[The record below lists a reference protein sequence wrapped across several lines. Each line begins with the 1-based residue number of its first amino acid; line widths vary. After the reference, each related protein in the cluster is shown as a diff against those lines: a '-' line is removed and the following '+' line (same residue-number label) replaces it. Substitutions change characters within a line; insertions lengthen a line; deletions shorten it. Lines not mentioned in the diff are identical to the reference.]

1 MTPERYQQIGELYH
15 AALDIDAG
23 ERAAFLEREC
33 AGDEKLR
40 REVESLI
47 KSHEQSEN
55 FIATP
60 ALSVAA
66 EMLAAHEADSLKGQM
81 IGRYRVLSQIGSGGM
96 GRVYLADDEALGRHV
111 ALKLLPEHITHDKD
125 QMQRFQREARAAS
138 ALNHPNILTVHEV
151 GQWQGRDFIATEFV
165 RGVTL
170 RTRLRRKLSLAEAVD
185 VAQQIAG
192 ALSAAHAAGIVHR
205 DIKPENI
212 MIRPDG
218 LVKILDFGIAK
229 YSGPGRAPDSQ
240 SWVKT
245 ATGVIV
251 GTTAYMSPEQARGQ
265 EVDARTD
272 IWSLGVILYE
282 MIARRLPFPGKTPT
296 DRIAAI
302 LEREP
307 APLSK
312 QRRGIPRKLEEIIE
326 RTLAKDKAARYPRV
340 ADLAGDLRRL
350 RPTLGDDRY
359 FRFALP
365 TPSPG
370 LFSFSKQRSIAL
382 AALLFLMVAVSVTLL
397 VYFRRSADRRESAS
411 SNLGAIDSIAV
422 LPFQNLSGD
431 ATQEYFV
438 DGMTDALIGDLA
450 KIGALRVISRTS
462 SMHYKGTSK
471 SLPEI
476 ARELNIDAVVEGT
489 VQRYGERVHVSAQLI
504 HAASDS
510 HLWAAEY
517 DRDLRDALDL
527 QSEVARAI
535 AAEVRIKVT
544 PAEQKLLV
552 TKRASAREAID
563 NYLQGRYFLNKRT
576 EQNLHRA
583 IDYFE
588 DAIKSDPN
596 YAQAYAGLADS
607 YNQLGTT
614 MIGELPPLEARR
626 TAEIA
631 ARKALEIDDEVAE
644 AHAALGW
651 INYFNWNWAVAEEEF
666 KRSLELNPNYASAHR
681 QYAVYL
687 VAQGRSDE
695 ALEEINR
702 AQELDPLSL
711 AINSSKGFI
720 LENARRYDEAIEQLR
735 RVVAMDPE
743 QYQAYFF
750 LGLTYAANRQFD
762 EAIAASEKAVAMS
775 GRTPAALGVLG
786 LAYGLAGRKQD
797 ANKVLNEL
805 LQMQKQ
811 RYVTPMALVYV
822 YIGLANKD
830 QAFAWLEKAYQE
842 RSNHLA
848 FSKVSPTFDSLRS
861 DPRFTSLSR
870 QIALTP
876 ESR

>member
-1 MTPERYQQIGELYH
+1 MTPERYQQIGALYH
-15 AALDIDAG
+15 AALDIEAG

-33 AGDEKLR
+33 SGDETLR

-47 KSHEQSEN
+47 ASHEQSGN

-66 EMLAAHEADSLKGQM
+66 EMLAAQEAGSLEGQM
-81 IGRYRVLSQIGSGGM
+81 VGRYRMLSPIGSGGM
-96 GRVYLADDEALGRHV
+96 GRVYLAEDEALGRQV
-111 ALKLLPEHITHDKD
+111 ALKVLPEHFTHDND
-125 QMQRFQREARAAS
+125 QMQRFHREARAAS

-170 RTRLRRKLSLAEAVD
+170 RTRLRRKLSLAAAVD
-185 VAQQIAG
+185 IAQQIAG

-229 YSGPGRAPDSQ
+229 YAEPRCAPDSQ

-245 ATGVIV
+245 AAGVIV

-296 DRIAAI
+296 DRVAAI

-307 APLSK
+307 GPLSK
-312 QRRGIPRKLEEIIE
+312 HRGGIPHKLEEIIE
-326 RTLAKDKAARYPRV
+326 RALAKDKAMRYTRA
-340 ADLAGDLRRL
+340 ADLADDLRGL
-350 RPTLGDDRY
+350 RPTLGDERS
-359 FRFALP
+359 FRFVLP
-365 TPSPG
+365 TPSPS
-370 LFSFSKQRSIAL
+370 LFSLQRRSIAV
-382 AALLFLMVAVSVTLL
+382 AALLFLIVALSITLL
-397 VYFRRSADRRESAS
+397 AYFRRTAGGREPVSA
-411 SNLGAIDSIAV
+411 NLGTIDSIAV

-431 ATQEYFV
+431 PSQEYFV

-462 SMHYKGTSK
+462 AMHYKGTNK

-476 ARELNIDAVVEGT
+476 ARELKVDAVVEGT
-489 VQRYGERVHVSAQLI
+489 VQRSGDRVHVSAQLI
-504 HAASDS
+504 QAASDS

-527 QSEVARAI
+527 QSEVAQAI
-535 AAEVRIKVT
+535 AGQVRIKIT
-544 PAEQKLLV
+544 PAEQNLLV
-552 TKRASAREAID
+552 TKRTIAREAID
-563 NYLQGRYFLNKRT
+563 NYLQGRYFSNQRT
-576 EQNLHRA
+576 EQNLRKA
-583 IDYFE
+583 IAYFE
-588 DAIKSDPN
+588 DAIKADPN

-614 MIGELPPLEARR
+614 MIGGLPPLEARR
-626 TAEIA
+626 TAESA
-631 ARKALEIDDEVAE
+631 ARKALEIDNEVAE

-651 INYFNWNWAVAEEEF
+651 VNYFNWNWAVAEEEF
-666 KRSLELNPNYASAHR
+666 KHALELNPNYASAHS

-687 VAQGRSDE
+687 VARGRFDQ
-695 ALEEINR
+695 ALAEINR

-711 AINSSKGFI
+711 TISSSRGFI
-720 LENARRYDEAIEQLR
+720 LENARRYEEAIEQLR
-735 RVVAMDPE
+735 RVIALDPNH
-743 QYQAYFF
+743 YQANWF
-750 LGLTYAANRQFD
+750 LAIAFIANGQFD
-762 EAIAASEKAVAMS
+762 EGIAASEKAVAVS
-775 GRTPAALGVLG
+775 GRAPSALGVLG
-786 LAYGLAGRKQD
+786 LAYGFAGRKRE
-797 ANKVLNEL
+797 ANKILSEL
-805 LQMQKQ
+805 LRLEKQ
-811 RYVTPMALVYV
+811 RYVTPMALTYV
-822 YIGLANKD
+822 YIGLGKKD
-830 QAFAWLEKAYQE
+830 EALAWLEKGYEE

-848 FSKVSPTFDSLRS
+848 FSKVSPTFDPLRS
-861 DPRFTSLSR
+861 DPRFADLLR
-870 QIALTP
+870 
-876 ESR
+876 RVGG